1 MDREQVIKQL
11 RGWVD
16 GVDPVTGETLPA
28 DHPAHRADVLRVLY
42 GALELLDTPAPPRG
56 SGAAHVEQRAPFPRN
71 AGRPWSADDDRALAD
86 AFEAGASVGAIA
98 KTFERT
104 RGSITARLV
113 KLGKMAPD
121 PSMRL
126 RGPVTAP
133 AGAEV

>member
-1 MDREQVIKQL
+1 MSIPRLERRYRRIIRRSGQTCCGFSTVRSSCWTRRRL
-11 RGWVD
+11 RK
-16 GVDPVTGETLPA
+16 
-28 DHPAHRADVLRVLY
+28 LRVL
-42 GALELLDTPAPPRG
+42 PPNK
-56 SGAAHVEQRAPFPRN
+56 QRAPFPRN

-126 RGPVTAP
+126 LGPVTAP